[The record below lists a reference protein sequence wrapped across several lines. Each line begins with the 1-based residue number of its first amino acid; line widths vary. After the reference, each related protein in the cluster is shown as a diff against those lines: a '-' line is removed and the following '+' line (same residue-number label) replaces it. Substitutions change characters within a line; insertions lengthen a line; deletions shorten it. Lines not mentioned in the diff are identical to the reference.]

1 MPKLE
6 GDKKDTGM
14 AAQIDSKKFN
24 IILEEVVRR
33 FADDHG
39 AALKKGGVGIV
50 GIHTRGVAL
59 ARRIA
64 AKLAKGHRLSV
75 PVGELDITL
84 YRDDVGE
91 IGSQPLVK
99 ETNIPFPIE
108 GKIILL
114 VDDVLY
120 TGRTIRAA
128 LDALLELGR
137 PRAVRLA
144 VAVDR
149 DGRELPV
156 QADYAGIRMS
166 VKDREKIQLKVK
178 EVDGEDGVWVVRSL
192 KAKPKK

>member
-1 MPKLE
+1 
-6 GDKKDTGM
+6 M
-14 AAQIDSKKFN
+14 AARIDPEKFG
-24 IILEEVVRR
+24 IILEDIARR
-33 FADDHG
+33 FTEDNRD
-39 AALKKGGVGIV
+39 ALKKGGAGIV
-50 GIHTRGVAL
+50 GIHTRGVVL
-59 ARRIA
+59 ARRLA
-64 AKLAKGHRLSV
+64 AILSKRHKLRV

-99 ETNIPFPIE
+99 QTDIPFSIE
-108 GKIILL
+108 GRVVLL

-156 QADYAGIRMS
+156 QADYAGARMA
-166 VKDREKIQLKVK
+166 VQEKERVQLKVK
-178 EVDGEDGVWVVRSL
+178 EVDGEDGVWVVRS
-192 KAKPKK
+192 KKKQAPQ